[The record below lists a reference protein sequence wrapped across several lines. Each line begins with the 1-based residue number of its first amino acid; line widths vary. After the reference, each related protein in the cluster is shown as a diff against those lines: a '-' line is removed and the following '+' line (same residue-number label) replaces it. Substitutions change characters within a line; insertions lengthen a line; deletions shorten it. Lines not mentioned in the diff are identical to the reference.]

1 MRPRAA
7 NYSRRG
13 EKCAQYPQLSI
24 ATSDSLKQAVLTRAC
39 DLDLS
44 VSAYVR
50 SLIEKDLLLAIEA
63 MEKRALQAI
72 AKIKK
77 DS

>member
-7 NYSRRG
+7 NYSCRG
-13 EKCAQYPQLSI
+13 EKCAQHPQLSI
-24 ATSDSLKQAVLTRAC
+24 ATSESLKQAVLTRAS
-39 DLDLS
+39 DLGLS

-63 MEKRALQAI
+63 MERKSLEVI